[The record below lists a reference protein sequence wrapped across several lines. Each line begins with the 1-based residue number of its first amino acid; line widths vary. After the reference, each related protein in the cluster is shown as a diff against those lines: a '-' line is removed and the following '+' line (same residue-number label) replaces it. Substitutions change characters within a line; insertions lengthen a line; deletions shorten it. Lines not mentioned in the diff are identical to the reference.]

1 MNRLPESEQ
10 DQASGPRYLGY
21 ARASETPNLLSQLF
35 GLELAGCTRLVSEQ
49 TKNNWRNRPEL
60 TRLLSELGP
69 GDVLTVT
76 KLDRLARSTREL
88 LEIAE
93 RIHISGAGLRSLS
106 EPWADTTTE
115 NGLAVLAVFA
125 GIVEFERSLILER
138 TKDGREAAKARGVK
152 FGAKPTLTSE
162 QIDEAKRLI
171 DQEGQSVEQAAKAL
185 NVHRSTLYRALRRI
199 EK

>member
-1 MNRLPESEQ
+1 MGSAVVR
-10 DQASGPRYLGY
+10 G
-21 ARASETPNLLSQLF
+21 
-35 GLELAGCTRLVSEQ
+35 
-49 TKNNWRNRPEL
+49 RNPSA
-60 TRLLSELGP
+60 TCIAHGP
-69 GDVLTVT
+69 GDGLTLT

-106 EPWADTTTE
+106 EPPADTTTE

-138 TKDGREAAKARGVK
+138 TRDGREAAKARGVK
-152 FGAKPTLTSE
+152 FGAKPTLTRE
-162 QIDEAKRLI
+162 QIDQAKRLI
-171 DQEGQSVEQAAKAL
+171 NQDGYSVEQAAKVL
-185 NVHRSTLYRALRRI
+185 KVHRSTLYRALRRM

>member
-1 MNRLPESEQ
+1 MSQLLESEQ
-10 DQASGPRYLGY
+10 DQENGPRYLGY
-21 ARASETPNLLSQLF
+21 ARASETANLISQLF
-35 GLELAGCTRLVSEQ
+35 DLELAGCNRLVSEQ

-152 FGAKPTLTSE
+152 FGAKPTLTNE

-171 DQEGQSVEQAAKAL
+171 GQEGQSVEQAAKAL
-185 NVHRSTLYRALRRI
+185 NVHRSTLYRALRRV

>member
-1 MNRLPESEQ
+1 MNQLLESEQ
-10 DQASGPRYLGY
+10 DQESGPRYLGY
-21 ARASETPNLLSQLF
+21 ARASETANLISQLF
-35 GLELAGCTRLVSEQ
+35 DLELAGCNRLVSEQ

-60 TRLLSELGP
+60 TRLLSELGS

-115 NGLAVLAVFA
+115 NGLTVLAVFA

-152 FGAKPTLTSE
+152 FGAKPTLTNE

-171 DQEGQSVEQAAKAL
+171 GQEGQSVEQAAKAL
-185 NVHRSTLYRALRRI
+185 NVHRSTLYRALRRV
-199 EK
+199 KK

>member
-1 MNRLPESEQ
+1 MSVSHELPAREF
-10 DQASGPRYLGY
+10 GPRYLGY
-21 ARASETPNLLSQLF
+21 ARASEISNLLSQLF
-35 GLELAGCTRLVSEQ
+35 GLESAGCTRLVSEQ

-60 TRLLSELGP
+60 TQLLNELGP

-88 LEIAE
+88 FEIVE
-93 RIHISGAGLRSLS
+93 RIQITGAGLRSLS

-115 NGLAVLAVFA
+115 NGLSVLAVFA

-138 TKDGREAAKARGVK
+138 TKNGREAAKARGVK

-162 QIDEAKRLI
+162 QIDQARRLI
-171 DQEGQSVEQAAKAL
+171 SQTGQSVEQAAKVL
-185 NVHRSTLYRALRRI
+185 NVHRSTLYRALRRVD
-199 EK
+199 K

>member
-1 MNRLPESEQ
+1 MNQLLESEQ
-10 DQASGPRYLGY
+10 DQESVPRYLGY
-21 ARASETPNLLSQLF
+21 ARASETANLISQLF
-35 GLELAGCTRLVSEQ
+35 DLELAGCNRLVSEQ

-152 FGAKPTLTSE
+152 FGAKPTLTNE

-171 DQEGQSVEQAAKAL
+171 GQEGQSVEQAAKAL
-185 NVHRSTLYRALRRI
+185 NVHRSTLYRALRRV

>member
-1 MNRLPESEQ
+1 MNQLLEPEQ
-10 DQASGPRYLGY
+10 DQESVPRYLGY
-21 ARASETPNLLSQLF
+21 ARASETANLISQLF
-35 GLELAGCTRLVSEQ
+35 DLELAGCNRLVSEQ

-152 FGAKPTLTSE
+152 FGAKPTLTNE

-171 DQEGQSVEQAAKAL
+171 GQEGQSVEQAAKAL
-185 NVHRSTLYRALRRI
+185 NVHRSTLYRALRRV